1 MENIFKLLLD
11 PMNDDSSSL
20 STVKAIASNCKTSS
34 LKLALIFLAC
44 SFLQLRQ
51 LAPGCILITLIL
63 LKTSRHNCN
72 T

>member
-1 MENIFKLLLD
+1 MKNIFKLLLD

-44 SFLQLRQ
+44 SFLQL
-51 LAPGCILITLIL
+51 APGCILITLIL
-63 LKTSRHNCN
+63 LKTSRHTCN